1 MSLKTKSNSLKE
13 KMEEKLGVNMN
24 DFIDEIN
31 ASIKNNFLIRMNNM
45 KNESDSDE
53 SEEMIKKVFMLI
65 FAGFAAF
72 IVACV
77 FVGIFEFIPRN

>member
-1 MSLKTKSNSLKE
+1 MSL
-13 KMEEKLGVNMN
+13 
-24 DFIDEIN
+24 
-31 ASIKNNFLIRMNNM
+31 KNNFLIRMNNM

-65 FAGFAAF
+65 FAGFAVF